1 MSGVFR
7 ITEEARAH
15 ARAQAE
21 GRCEC
26 QGANC
31 RHHRAGARCPRGLRG
46 DQWKVY
52 WRSENGGIARENIE
66 AWCQECFKNNF
77 TVPTSTVTILCSGIS
92 GYGGLVDDDR
102 RRALTLV
109 SVFRDAADRVAED
122 KQGRLLK
129 TVTAEVWLE
138 FPNSAVAMDAAR
150 DLETR
155 FQEYARRLSLPT
167 PRVCSGI
174 HCAEVTRSRTGDLVG
189 DTLPVAALVKG
200 VAEAG
205 QIVVSASVAEQLDRR
220 IQLDELGDRVLDLP
234 RPLSCWAVRL

>member
-15 ARAQAE
+15 ALAQAE

-26 QGANC
+26 QEANC
-31 RHHRAGARCPRGLRG
+31 RHHRAHARCPRGLRG
-46 DQWKVY
+46 DRWKVY
-52 WRSENGGIARENIE
+52 WRSEKGGIARENIE

-77 TVPTSTVTILCSGIS
+77 TVPTSPVTILCSGIS
-92 GYGGLVDDDR
+92 GYGGPDDDR
-102 RRALTLV
+102 RRALTLM
-109 SVFRDAADRVAED
+109 SVFRDAADWVAED

-155 FQEYARRLSLPT
+155 FHEYARRLSLPT

-174 HCAEVTRSRTGDLVG
+174 HCAEVTRSRTGELVG
-189 DTLPVAALVKG
+189 DILPVATLVKG
-200 VAEAG
+200 LAEAG

-234 RPLSCWAVRL
+234 LPLSCWAVRL

>member
-26 QGANC
+26 QGAHC
-31 RHHRAGARCPRGLRG
+31 RHHRTGARCPRGLRG

-66 AWCQECFKNNF
+66 AWCLGCFENNF
-77 TVPTSTVTILCSGIS
+77 AVPTSTVTILCSGIS
-92 GYGGLVDDDR
+92 GYRGLVDDDR
-102 RRALTLV
+102 RRALTLM

-122 KQGRLLK
+122 KQGRLLR
-129 TVTAEVWLE
+129 TVTDEVWLE
-138 FPNSAVAMDAAR
+138 FPKSAVAMDAAR

-155 FQEYARRLSLPT
+155 FHEYALRLSLPT

-174 HCAEVTRSRTGDLVG
+174 HCGEVTRSRAGDLVG
-189 DTLPVAALVKG
+189 DTVSVAALVKG

-220 IQLDELGDRVLDLP
+220 IQLDELGDRAINVP
-234 RPLSCWAVRL
+234 HRLSCWAVRL

>member
-26 QGANC
+26 QEANC

-46 DQWKVY
+46 DRWKVY

-102 RRALTLV
+102 RKALTLT
-109 SVFRDAADRVAED
+109 SVFRDAADRVADD
-122 KQGRLLK
+122 KQGRLLR

-150 DLETR
+150 DLETQ
-155 FQEYARRLSLPT
+155 FHEYSRRLNLPA

-174 HCAEVTRSRTGDLVG
+174 HCAEVTRSRTGDFVG

-200 VAEAG
+200 AAEAG